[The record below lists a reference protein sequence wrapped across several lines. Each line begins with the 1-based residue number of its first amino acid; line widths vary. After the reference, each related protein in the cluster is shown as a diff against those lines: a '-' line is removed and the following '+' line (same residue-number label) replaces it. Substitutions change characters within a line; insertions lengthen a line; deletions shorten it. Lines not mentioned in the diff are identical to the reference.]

1 MMRLDDVANKILI
14 AAYNEAKHQKHEFFT
29 PEHILYASLFFDEGR
44 DIIENCGGKV
54 EDIKKDLLEFFRNN
68 MPIVENHEPIES
80 LGSTVS
86 CRPLRISALPQAEN
100 IYA

>member
-44 DIIENCGGKV
+44 DIIENCGGKLK
-54 EDIKKDLLEFFRNN
+54 ILKRICWNFSATICPLLKTTS
-68 MPIVENHEPIES
+68 P
-80 LGSTVS
+80 
-86 CRPLRISALPQAEN
+86 
-100 IYA
+100 

>member
-54 EDIKKDLLEFFRNN
+54 EDIKKDLLEFSAT
-68 MPIVENHEPIES
+68 I
-80 LGSTVS
+80 
-86 CRPLRISALPQAEN
+86 CPLLKTTSP
-100 IYA
+100 